1 MPEMKANIEWK
12 IGGDGLH
19 EGDEDQHMWKIDGD
33 GLHAGDED
41 QHRVENRWRWSS

>member
-1 MPEMKANIEWK
+1 MEMVIMQEMKTNIEWK

-19 EGDEDQHMWKIDGD
+19 
-33 GLHAGDED
+33 AGDEG